1 MHSEVG
7 IGSQSLPYGLQNE
20 IMYNPCSNGG
30 LGNNRIGCTK
40 FCEER
45 TTHSKEHSEVGI
57 IPQSLP
63 YEFQNEIMDH
73 PCLDG
78 GPRSNRIRCTKFC
91 EWCTKDSKLH
101 FEVGTNHF
109 LMGFKMKSWTIH
121 VRMGVSKA
129 IGSDIPNLMK
139 YIPNFVKDAPN
150 FVKDVPRV
158 LKCVPRWGLWT
169 PHF

>member
-1 MHSEVG
+1 M
-7 IGSQSLPYGLQNE
+7 IGSDVPNLMKDVPNFVKDVLSVPKCIPRWGLA
-20 IMYNPCSNGG
+20 P
-30 LGNNRIGCTK
+30 
-40 FCEER
+40 
-45 TTHSKEHSEVGI
+45 
-57 IPQSLP
+57 
-63 YEFQNEIMDH
+63 
-73 PCLDG
+73 
-78 GPRSNRIRCTKFC
+78 
-91 EWCTKDSKLH
+91 
-101 FEVGTNHF
+101 NHF
-109 LMGFKMKSWTIH
+109 LMGSKMKSWTIH